1 MATKDLNNIK
11 SASYNKEELLRAL
24 RTGVMAEL
32 DAVNQYSIMAEAAT
46 DESVKK
52 IITDIMQEE
61 QVHVGEFMKLIEKIN
76 SPEIAQYKEGELEA
90 AEKMADGLPGVAFP
104 PKPAICDPIANPN
117 FFKKKANTKITFV
130 AEPPEQQP
138 NNQTPTE
145 QEPPEEEEPEE
156 ETPEE
161 SPEEE
166 EGEEEEEPIE
176 QNTSFS
182 IEQLNKELGDLL
194 EETDEEE

>member
-1 MATKDLNNIK
+1 MATRDLNDIK

-117 FFKKKANTKITFV
+117 F
-130 AEPPEQQP
+130 
-138 NNQTPTE
+138 
-145 QEPPEEEEPEE
+145 
-156 ETPEE
+156 
-161 SPEEE
+161 
-166 EGEEEEEPIE
+166 
-176 QNTSFS
+176 
-182 IEQLNKELGDLL
+182 
-194 EETDEEE
+194 